1 MAVFFNINLQHIS
14 LYLLFPVFL
23 RPDSSK
29 LLSLFSILQLCNT
42 WLFLT
47 FCKPMK
53 EIEFKYEDIQGK
65 GQEMFMGR
73 EILFSECFYCIV
85 VLADFTL
92 Y

>member
-1 MAVFFNINLQHIS
+1 
-14 LYLLFPVFL
+14 
-23 RPDSSK
+23 
-29 LLSLFSILQLCNT
+29 
-42 WLFLT
+42 
-47 FCKPMK
+47 MK